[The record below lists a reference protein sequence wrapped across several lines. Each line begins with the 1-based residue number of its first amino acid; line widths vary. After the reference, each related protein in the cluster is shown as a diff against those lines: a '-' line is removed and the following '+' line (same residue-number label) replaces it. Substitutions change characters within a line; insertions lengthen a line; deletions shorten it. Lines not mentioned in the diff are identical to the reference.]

1 MTNTTA
7 RHRWRLLLPATLT
20 LIACILVAVLAVP
33 LHALAGEGLQ
43 TVLTVALIRQVATSL
58 ALFSGARLL
67 MLVLRHRLQLRLKGR
82 RPVPKV
88 VLDVVSTV
96 VYTLV
101 AIISLSLF
109 LRDDL
114 SGLLTGS
121 GLVLAVMG
129 FAIRNVVADVFSG
142 LALSIE
148 APFRIADWIQID
160 TLGRGRVVEIGWR
173 TSRLVTQDSTYI
185 ILPNSQISRQKITN
199 FSAPREEYR
208 DAIELTL
215 PAEVSVAEARAQMKL
230 ALRGVRSLIADRK
243 TQINVLRYGPQGIT
257 YQVKYWVPVLDRETA
272 CRTEVFCAID
282 RTLRERGIRIAV
294 TAPPAS
300 TDPEAPVDAAAGKPA
315 REPAA

>member
-1 MTNTTA
+1 MAITA
-7 RHRWRLLLPATLT
+7 FRSRWRVLVPASVTVAVFI
-20 LIACILVAVLAVP
+20 LIAVFAVP
-33 LHALAGEGLQ
+33 LHRLMGPRLQ
-43 TVLTVALIRQVATSL
+43 SVLTVELIRQVTISL
-58 ALFSGARLL
+58 ALFASARLIL
-67 MLVLRHRLQLRLKGR
+67 LTLKHRLLIRNKGR

-88 VLDVVSTV
+88 VLDVVGTV
-96 VYTLV
+96 VYALV

-121 GLVLAVMG
+121 GLVLAVLG

-148 APFRIADWIQID
+148 APFRIGDWIQID

-173 TSRLVTQDSTYI
+173 TSRLVTQDSTYV

-208 DAIELTL
+208 DSIELIL
-215 PAEVSVAEARAQMKL
+215 PADTSVDDARNLMKL

-243 TQINVLRYGPQGIT
+243 TEIHVIRYSPLGIT
-257 YQVKYWVPVLDRETA
+257 YQVKYWVPRHDFEVA
-272 CRTEVFCAID
+272 CRNEVFCAID
-282 RTLRERGIRIAV
+282 RTLRERGIRIAM
-294 TAPPAS
+294 APLNTIAEL
-300 TDPEAPVDAAAGKPA
+300 DE
-315 REPAA
+315 

>member
-1 MTNTTA
+1 MTITA
-7 RHRWRLLLPATLT
+7 PRTRWRALIPATLT
-20 LIACILVAVLAVP
+20 LTVFILIAVLAAP
-33 LHALAGEGLQ
+33 LHDLLAEGLKS
-43 TVLTVALIRQVATSL
+43 VLTTDLIRQVAGSL
-58 ALFSGARLL
+58 SLFAGARLT
-67 MLVLRHRLQLRLKGR
+67 MLVLRQRLQIRNKGR

-101 AIISLSLF
+101 AILSLSLF

-121 GLVLAVMG
+121 GLVLAVLG

-173 TSRLVTQDSTYI
+173 TSRLVTQDSTYV

-199 FSAPREEYR
+199 FSAPRAEYR
-208 DAIELTL
+208 DSIEMTL
-215 PAEVSVAEARAQMKL
+215 PAETSVSDARNLMKL

-243 TQINVLRYGPQGIT
+243 SEIHVLRYSPQGIT
-257 YQVKYWVPVLDRETA
+257 YQVKYWVPRHDREA
-272 CRTEVFCAID
+272 DCRNEVFCAID
-282 RTLRERGIRIAV
+282 RTFRERGIRIAM
-294 TAPPAS
+294 PPLNAMP
-300 TDPEAPVDAAAGKPA
+300 DPEAKETPING
-315 REPAA
+315 